1 MNLLLDSALKATVI
15 LFAAWTAS
23 LALRRASADVRHIIW
38 LMATLAVALLPAV
51 AMLPAALSIPQS
63 AIPAAVRIVVP
74 AVAGSSQVGPKLPW
88 LLIVWAA
95 GASIMLLR
103 LLAGIASAARI
114 TRSAKNIG
122 GILYSDRAQT
132 PMTWGFL
139 RPVVILPS
147 YAIEWT
153 PEQRDLVIRHEH
165 AHIARHDWLWQI
177 LASVTTAVFWFHP
190 LMWLANIQ
198 LRREAEG
205 AVDDCVLANGVAPS
219 DYAGR
224 LVDVARHLQTSRTT
238 VAVIAAPAAVIPM
251 IRKPELETRVRSIL
265 DPSRRRAAAGILMR
279 CAVALAALAL
289 IFPIALT
296 RQSVHAQGKVYKMSD
311 GVTAPSIIRKV
322 EPEYTPE
329 AKADKIE
336 GMVVLQMEI
345 MIDGSAQNIRVTRS
359 LDPGLDQSAV
369 NAVSMWQFKP
379 GMKDGQPVTVAAT
392 IEVNFHLL

>member
-15 LFAAWTAS
+15 LFAAWTAA
-23 LALRRASADVRHIIW
+23 LALRRASADVRHIVW
-38 LMATLAVALLPAV
+38 LMATLAVAL
-51 AMLPAALSIPQS
+51 LPAALSIPQS

-74 AVAGSSQVGPKLPW
+74 VVAGGPQVGPKLPW

-103 LLAGIASAARI
+103 LIAGIVSAARI
-114 TRSAKNIG
+114 TRSAKNVG
-122 GILYSDRAQT
+122 GILYSDRAAT

-139 RPVVILPS
+139 RPVVILPC
-147 YAIEWT
+147 YAADWT
-153 PEQRDLVIRHEH
+153 PEERDLVIRHEH

-224 LVDVARHLQTSRTT
+224 LVDVARHLQTSREP
-238 VAVIAAPAAVIPM
+238 VAVIAM

-265 DPSRRRAAAGILMR
+265 DPSRRRTAAGILIR

-296 RQSVHAQGKVYKMSD
+296 RQSVHAQGKVYKIGD
-311 GVTAPSIIRKV
+311 GVNAPSVIRKV
-322 EPEYTPE
+322 DPEYTPE
-329 AKADKIE
+329 AKADRIE
-336 GMVVLQMEI
+336 GMVMLQVEI
-345 MIDGSAQNIRVTRS
+345 MIDGSAQNIRVKRS
-359 LDPGLDQSAV
+359 LDPGLDQNAV

>member
-1 MNLLLDSALKATVI
+1 
-15 LFAAWTAS
+15 
-23 LALRRASADVRHIIW
+23 
-38 LMATLAVALLPAV
+38 
-51 AMLPAALSIPQS
+51 
-63 AIPAAVRIVVP
+63 
-74 AVAGSSQVGPKLPW
+74 
-88 LLIVWAA
+88 
-95 GASIMLLR
+95 
-103 LLAGIASAARI
+103 
-114 TRSAKNIG
+114 
-122 GILYSDRAQT
+122 
-132 PMTWGFL
+132 
-139 RPVVILPS
+139 
-147 YAIEWT
+147 
-153 PEQRDLVIRHEH
+153 
-165 AHIARHDWLWQI
+165 
-177 LASVTTAVFWFHP
+177 
-190 LMWLANIQ
+190 
-198 LRREAEG
+198 
-205 AVDDCVLANGVAPS
+205 
-219 DYAGR
+219 
-224 LVDVARHLQTSRTT
+224 
-238 VAVIAAPAAVIPM
+238 
-251 IRKPELETRVRSIL
+251 VRSIL